1 MSPSTEL
8 NFYEGVKEFSEHFL
22 TNYLVI
28 GSFFGDVFGVT
39 EDEDDEKEMES
50 QPSCRKVERP
60 PYKDLT
66 LRL

>member
-39 EDEDDEKEMES
+39 KDEDDENEMES
-50 QPSCRKVERP
+50 QPSCRKV
-60 PYKDLT
+60 
-66 LRL
+66 

>member
-8 NFYEGVKEFSEHFL
+8 NFYEGAKEFSEHFL

-39 EDEDDEKEMES
+39 KDENDENEMES
-50 QPSCRKVERP
+50 HPSCRKVERP